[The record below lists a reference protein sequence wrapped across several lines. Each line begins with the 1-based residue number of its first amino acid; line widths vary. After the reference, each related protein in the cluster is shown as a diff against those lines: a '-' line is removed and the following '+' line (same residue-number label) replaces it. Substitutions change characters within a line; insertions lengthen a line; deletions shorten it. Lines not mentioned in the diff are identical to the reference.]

1 MPQIM
6 MSNNALCYIN
16 SRNNVLA
23 VMGAKLVKR
32 KPIKI
37 HRDNWYVKLE
47 CANKVLTLFHHSPIS
62 MLYVPNLH
70 FVECHQ
76 LSFMSKLI
84 RGQGKGQR
92 YSEGAG
98 GTQGI
103 VGKEEGSKAQS
114 GRD

>member
-1 MPQIM
+1 
-6 MSNNALCYIN
+6 
-16 SRNNVLA
+16 
-23 VMGAKLVKR
+23 MGAKLVKC

-37 HRDNWYVKLE
+37 HRDNNWYVKLE

-62 MLYVPNLH
+62 MLNVPNLH

-92 YSEGAG
+92 YSEGGG

-114 GRD
+114 GRDKGRVK